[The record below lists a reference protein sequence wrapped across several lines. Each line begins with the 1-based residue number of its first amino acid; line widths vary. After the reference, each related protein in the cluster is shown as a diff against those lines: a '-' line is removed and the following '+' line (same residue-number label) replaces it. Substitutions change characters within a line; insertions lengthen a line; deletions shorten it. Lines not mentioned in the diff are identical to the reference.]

1 MHLLMLLTACDVI
14 NNVDTA
20 APRDCEERQLF
31 YVDAD
36 GDGFGVEDQKIL
48 ACEQPDDSSEVA
60 GDCDDNDPDLVEDCA
75 PPALETCTGALA
87 QNPVPPTYP
96 DASFPEC
103 PSPQTGH
110 AITWEWLEAQRYIA
124 IQQCTVQSVCAEGVL
139 SAVALSCL
147 TQVAFAEDAEGA
159 PVEITPG
166 DEVELVL
173 ISDTA
178 HIDPG
183 LQWPLE
189 VGLLTAQDGSDRWLS
204 IYDADFALRFG
215 WMETAGPLTPPAD
228 LLANA
233 GLEGVPWWGAMSVQ
247 DNLEICDWEDAT
259 QRTRAT
265 GLDLAIGGD
274 SLRIGASTWGDLG
287 TGYRVN
293 TGPLQD
299 SLDSGSFRSLL
310 ITGL

>member
-1 MHLLMLLTACDVI
+1 MHLLLLLTACDVI

-48 ACEQPDDSSEVA
+48 ACEQPADSSEVA
-60 GDCDDNDPDLVEDCA
+60 GDCDDSDPNLVEDCA
-75 PPALETCTGALA
+75 PAPLENCTGGLD
-87 QNPVPPTYP
+87 QSLVTPTYP
-96 DASFPEC
+96 DANFPEC
-103 PSPQTGH
+103 PSPLTGH
-110 AITWEWLEAQRYIA
+110 AITWEWLDARRYIT
-124 IQQCTVQSVCAEGVL
+124 IQQCTVQGVCAEGVL
-139 SAVALSCL
+139 SAVELSCQ
-147 TQVAFAEDAEGA
+147 TQVASAEDAEGA
-159 PVEITPG
+159 PVEITPE
-166 DEVELVL
+166 DTVTLVV

-189 VGLLTAQDGSDRWLS
+189 VGLLTAKDGSDRWLS
-204 IYDADFALRFG
+204 IYDGDFALRFG
-215 WMETAGPLTPPAD
+215 WMESEGPLTPPAD
-228 LLANA
+228 LMSKA
-233 GLEGVPWWGAMSVQ
+233 GLDGVPWWGAMSVQ

-274 SLRIGASTWGDLG
+274 TLTIGASSWGDLG
-287 TGYRVN
+287 DDYRVN
-293 TGPLQD
+293 TGLLQD

-310 ITGL
+310 ITGR